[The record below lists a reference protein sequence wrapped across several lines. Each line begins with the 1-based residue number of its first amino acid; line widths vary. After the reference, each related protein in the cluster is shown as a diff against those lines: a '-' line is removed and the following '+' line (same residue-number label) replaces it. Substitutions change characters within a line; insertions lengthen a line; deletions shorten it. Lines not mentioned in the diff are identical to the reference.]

1 MFNSITDPPISEQ
14 VPKSSP
20 PWVWVGFLFAGAFL
34 FLEIM
39 FVALG
44 LDEPSVDLFLR
55 LILFGGG
62 IYWLVCVYQ
71 IHKILSELTRGH
83 YPYSPIGAALRHF
96 IPFFNIYW
104 LFKWPMELA
113 EYVQR
118 IGRVRIISGGLI
130 GLMLLLSMLLRL
142 VDGAIGLA
150 VTFGVT
156 MYVSNKLKE
165 HVKGLKGVTPDQLPP
180 LPDPQMFSRPM
191 ETAATPAQSV
201 VEDSRVG

>member
-1 MFNSITDPPISEQ
+1 MFNSITDTDISEQ

-34 FLEIM
+34 FIEVL
-39 FVALG
+39 FVALD
-44 LDEPSVDLFLR
+44 LEEQSVDMFLR
-55 LILFGGG
+55 LILFAGG

-71 IHKILSELTRGH
+71 IHKILNELDRGR

-113 EYVQR
+113 DYLQR
-118 IGRVRIISGGLI
+118 KGRVQIISGGLI
-130 GLMLLLSMLLRL
+130 GVMLLLSMLLRL
-142 VDGAIGLA
+142 FDGAIGMA

-156 MYVSNKLKE
+156 MYVSNRLKA
-165 HVKGLKGVTPDQLPP
+165 HVKTMKGVTPDQLPP
-180 LPDPQMFSRPM
+180 LPDPGIFSRPM
-191 ETAATPAQSV
+191 EPAATPAQGV
-201 VEDSRVG
+201 AEDSRAG